1 MLRSLSSHAHEITE
15 LSVPL
20 TKDATKE
27 AWSVAPGTAA
37 VVRVTVRTDQLVEQP
52 TIEIT
57 FDKPFLKATVEKMTG
72 TKAFWG
78 GSFVQGTDLIRFSFD
93 KPAFDGNLEVTFIVY
108 ARDDIHVKSGTVE
121 SRKRLLS

>member
-1 MLRSLSSHAHEITE
+1 MPIKVTE
-15 LSVPL
+15 VTVPL
-20 TKDATKE
+20 TKEVTKE

-37 VVRVTVRTDQLVEQP
+37 VVRVSVRTDELVEQP

-72 TKAFWG
+72 TKAYWG

-93 KPAFDGNLEVTFIVY
+93 KPAFDPNFEVTFIVY
-108 ARDDIHVKSGTVE
+108 ARDAIHVKSGTVE
-121 SRKRLLS
+121 SRKRRLS